1 MSLAKTPRLST
12 PQWLQKSL
20 VGAGLL
26 AFGSWTAS
34 QYLSGWI
41 SESTLNY
48 VKSTVGGNTI
58 EPYSSTLTEPW
69 SKVSYRGHS
78 FCEHICILH
87 LEMSKQHVKRFQIV
101 ATEFPL
107 RSPPMKNSNTTT
119 ASVTFDAPDLMFPWT
134 GTTPSLAIL
143 ALGSQ

>member
-1 MSLAKTPRLST
+1 MSPAKTPRSST
-12 PQWLQKSL
+12 PQWLQRSL

-34 QYLSGWI
+34 QYLSGRI
-41 SESTLNY
+41 SESMLSY
-48 VKSTVGGNTI
+48 VKSTVGGDII

-69 SKVSYRGHS
+69 SKVSYRSHS
-78 FCEHICILH
+78 FCDRIWILH
-87 LEMSKQHVKRFQIV
+87 LEGLKQHVKQFQIV
-101 ATEFPL
+101 ATKFSL
-107 RSPPMKNSNTTT
+107 RSPPIKNSNIMT
-119 ASVTFDAPDLMFPWT
+119 ASVTFDAPGLMFPWT